1 MPVGSEADRAA
12 VRESARSQE
21 PDRYLSAL
29 LAPHAAR
36 EDLITLAAFV
46 GEAARIPA
54 IVSEPMIGEIR
65 LQWWRDAIEAPQ
77 SDSLTGN
84 PVADAVTG
92 LIRRRGLPMDL
103 FTHVLDARLTDLY
116 ADPVPD
122 EATFVAYLEA
132 TQRTGFDL
140 AARILGVANST
151 ASEKVLMA
159 AGEVYGLARVLLALP
174 MHQARSRNPFPVG
187 PAGSRAIT
195 DDTVAGYVA
204 QARARLEEVQT
215 LLNAVEPASD
225 RGKLKAA
232 ILPVALVGPYLRLF
246 QWDANAPGLA
256 PPDLSPFARAWRLW
270 RAHRTGRIAV

>member
-1 MPVGSEADRAA
+1 M
-12 VRESARSQE
+12 
-21 PDRYLSAL
+21 SAL

-65 LQWWRDAIEAPQ
+65 LQWWRDAIEAAQ

-159 AGEVYGLARVLLALP
+159 AGASLWPSPRP
-174 MHQARSRNPFPVG
+174 
-187 PAGSRAIT
+187 
-195 DDTVAGYVA
+195 
-204 QARARLEEVQT
+204 ARA
-215 LLNAVEPASD
+215 SH
-225 RGKLKAA
+225 
-232 ILPVALVGPYLRLF
+232 
-246 QWDANAPGLA
+246 APGAQQEPISGGASGLES
-256 PPDLSPFARAWRLW
+256 DHGRHSRRL
-270 RAHRTGRIAV
+270 RGAGEGAA